1 MDNYSDNK
9 LLFTYYIISK
19 KFCNFKIKILEGIP

>member
-19 KFCNFKIKILEGIP
+19 KFYNFKIKILEGIP